1 MSAIVT
7 LNIFSGRPNPQW
19 ILDDAATSEL
29 RERITF
35 RPTVTAAA
43 PPGSVRG
50 LGYRGLEVRFDN
62 SGEAIH
68 VHGGVVGTL
77 TASPNA
83 VDTDRGIDKF
93 LIGTMPDAD
102 RVPSLAL
109 SQEAHGLVPPEV
121 RKDLPQSIPIDIPK
135 IIINP
140 S

>member
-19 ILDDAATSEL
+19 ILDDAATTEL

-35 RPTVTAAA
+35 RPIVTAAA

-68 VHGGVVGTL
+68 IHGGVVGTQ
-77 TASPNA
+77 TASPNP
-83 VDTDRGIDKF
+83 VDTDRGIEKF
-93 LIGTMPDAD
+93 PLRTIPPPAPA
-102 RVPSLAL
+102 PSLAL
-109 SQEAHGLVPPEV
+109 
-121 RKDLPQSIPIDIPK
+121 LP
-135 IIINP
+135 
-140 S
+140 